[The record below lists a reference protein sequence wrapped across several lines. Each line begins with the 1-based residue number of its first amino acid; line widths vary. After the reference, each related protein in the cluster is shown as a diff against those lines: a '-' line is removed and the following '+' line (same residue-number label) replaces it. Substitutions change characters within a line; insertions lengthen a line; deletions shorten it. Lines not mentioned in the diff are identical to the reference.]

1 MASLGPEQ
9 INMLTSLSDPAKLAK
24 LKEAGLWQKG
34 PEKKKSIYHH
44 WSKK

>member
-24 LKEAGLWQKG
+24 LKEAGLWQKA
-34 PEKKKSIYHH
+34 PKKKSIYHH
-44 WSKK
+44 WSEK